1 MRIPLL
7 VTIPLL
13 AALAGLG
20 WHNQQRIGELR
31 STQARLTASIAS
43 QGGSLDPAV
52 PAGPVRFSKGPRPDL
67 AAEAKQVAAGLVAY
81 AAEHRTPEGTDPEVN
96 SRRVLEETE
105 RVQSL
110 NGSQLKILI
119 AELQSAVAMEAKTR
133 TSFIRFAIA
142 QLNKTDPQS
151 ALAVLLET
159 PELDPPN
166 YGYQSAQHLTTDA
179 IRGWAKLDPRA
190 AQNWLGKNRD
200 KLGERHAAAI
210 QDALNDVAMSGDPL
224 LALQLLSESGQE
236 LRGLSTLIDRS
247 KLSPEKRLAFLA
259 AWREWSATRPDFP
272 APPQAAQTV
281 QDPDPFGHPVAKPVP
296 GKEGFVLSPFNN
308 QLIDVRGMRSGS
320 LVSDSS
326 APPTEKWIFRVP

>member
-1 MRIPLL
+1 
-7 VTIPLL
+7 
-13 AALAGLG
+13 
-20 WHNQQRIGELR
+20 
-31 STQARLTASIAS
+31 
-43 QGGSLDPAV
+43 
-52 PAGPVRFSKGPRPDL
+52 
-67 AAEAKQVAAGLVAY
+67 
-81 AAEHRTPEGTDPEVN
+81 
-96 SRRVLEETE
+96 
-105 RVQSL
+105 
-110 NGSQLKILI
+110 
-119 AELQSAVAMEAKTR
+119 
-133 TSFIRFAIA
+133 
-142 QLNKTDPQS
+142 
-151 ALAVLLET
+151 
-159 PELDPPN
+159 
-166 YGYQSAQHLTTDA
+166 
-179 IRGWAKLDPRA
+179 
-190 AQNWLGKNRD
+190 
-200 KLGERHAAAI
+200 
-210 QDALNDVAMSGDPL
+210 MSGDPL